1 MYLLDTNVIS
11 ELRRPRPHRAVME
24 WIERVDERTIFLSAV
39 TMAEIQ
45 SGIEITR
52 EQDPDKARELQA
64 WADMIMQTRTVL
76 PMDGETFRLWA
87 RLMHR
92 KPDRLYEDAMIAA
105 TARQHGLSVV
115 TRNVKDFGGFDVEIV
130 NPFAEA

>member
-1 MYLLDTNVIS
+1 
-11 ELRRPRPHRAVME
+11 ME
-24 WIERVDERTIFLSAV
+24 WIERVDGRTIFLSAV

-115 TRNVKDFGGFDVEIV
+115 TWNVKDFGGFDVEIV
-130 NPFAEA
+130 NPFVEA